1 MKKMQSMG
9 DLVST
14 ETLCLVSSK
23 LPSYSGVKWC
33 RHAHDTQTKSKKIVT
48 FSAFVKFVGEEAD
61 LANDPVFSPDAL
73 KAERKKPDNQI
84 RSGWKNKQ
92 KKRDD
97 SKSSANSF
105 ATSTTPPPSSFIP
118 PSKPSADQAAQAC
131 PLCNGRHA
139 LAKCSRFLKSS
150 VDERRE
156 VIRSKGLCYGCFK
169 TGHVSSGCRHRA
181 TCEECGRRHH
191 TLLHGVKMRSSSSN
205 PQSDAKLQ
213 DTQQAS
219 SENPP
224 VAESASSNL
233 INVAHSS
240 ATEPASVITNCRI
253 IQVILFHKDNPEK
266 AVKVY
271 ALLDDASDTTFV
283 TTQVQREL
291 SIEGVGTSLD
301 LSTMLGRERI
311 TVERIDGLVVQ
322 RLDKRTEVELPK
334 AYARQSI
341 PSRRDQIPRPETVN
355 SWPHLKKIQDKIPPY
370 DKNVEIGL
378 LIGCNCPKAIKQTE
392 VIRGKSEEPYAVRT
406 LLGWSI
412 VGPVATSDTLLDDH
426 ALDSTCNQIIA
437 REVISGTSDSQLSFV
452 FNGKTK
458 EVINPSV
465 ISQMF
470 ELDFME
476 HKNKSKHGLSKEDRR
491 FIEIVEQGAHQCEDG
506 H

>member
-1 MKKMQSMG
+1 M
-9 DLVST
+9 
-14 ETLCLVSSK
+14 
-23 LPSYSGVKWC
+23 
-33 RHAHDTQTKSKKIVT
+33 
-48 FSAFVKFVGEEAD
+48 
-61 LANDPVFSPDAL
+61 
-73 KAERKKPDNQI
+73 
-84 RSGWKNKQ
+84 
-92 KKRDD
+92 
-97 SKSSANSF
+97 
-105 ATSTTPPPSSFIP
+105 
-118 PSKPSADQAAQAC
+118 
-131 PLCNGRHA
+131 
-139 LAKCSRFLKSS
+139 
-150 VDERRE
+150 
-156 VIRSKGLCYGCFK
+156 
-169 TGHVSSGCRHRA
+169 
-181 TCEECGRRHH
+181 
-191 TLLHGVKMRSSSSN
+191 KMRSSSSN

-240 ATEPASVITNCRI
+240 ATEPTSVITNCRI
-253 IQVILFHKDNPEK
+253 IQVILFHEDNPEK

-291 SIEGVGTSLD
+291 GTEGVETSLD

-322 RLDKRTEVELPK
+322 HIDKHTEVELPK

-341 PSRRDQIPRPETVN
+341 PSRQDQIPRPETVN

-370 DKNVEIGL
+370 NNNVEIGL
-378 LIGCNCPKAIKQTE
+378 LIGCNCPKAIKPTE
-392 VIRGKSEEPYAVRT
+392 VIRGKSKEPYAVCT
-406 LLGWSI
+406 LLRWSI
-412 VGPVATSDTLLDDH
+412 VGPVATSDTPLDDH
-426 ALDSTCNQIIA
+426 ALNSACNRIIA

-458 EVINPSV
+458 EVINPSA

-476 HKNKSKHGLSKEDRR
+476 HKNKSKHGLSKEDRK

-506 H
+506 HYELPLPL